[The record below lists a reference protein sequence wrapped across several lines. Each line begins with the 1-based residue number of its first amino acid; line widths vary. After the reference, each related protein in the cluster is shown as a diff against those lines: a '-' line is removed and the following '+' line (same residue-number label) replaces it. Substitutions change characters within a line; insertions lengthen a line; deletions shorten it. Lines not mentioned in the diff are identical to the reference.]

1 MRKNYINGDW
11 VDALSDQTKPLIN
24 PASEEKIAD
33 LPFGNA
39 DDYRLAISAA
49 IRSWDSWQSKS
60 PYYRAEI
67 LKTDFDTHKLWLF
80 GAGLCYELIHME
92 TMVSNG

>member
-11 VDALSDQTKPLIN
+11 VDALSNQTKPLIN

-39 DDYRLAISAA
+39 DDYRLAILMAFSTASA
-49 IRSWDSWQSKS
+49 
-60 PYYRAEI
+60 PV
-67 LKTDFDTHKLWLF
+67 L
-80 GAGLCYELIHME
+80 
-92 TMVSNG
+92 VSITFVSGP

>member
-11 VDALSDQTKPLIN
+11 VDALSNQTKPLIN

-39 DDYRLAISAA
+39 DDYSLAISAA
-49 IRSWDSWQSKS
+49 NLASYNI
-60 PYYRAEI
+60 
-67 LKTDFDTHKLWLF
+67 T
-80 GAGLCYELIHME
+80 GATG
-92 TMVSNG
+92 